1 MKINEQPHVIESDLF
16 FNIGDKPHL
25 VLTQDGNEMMVR

>member
-1 MKINEQPHVIESDLF
+1 MKINEQPHVIVSDLF

-25 VLTQDGNEMMVR
+25 VLTQDGNEMMLR